1 MYSVYESRTNVT
13 EQKYWILLN
22 DLISY
27 KLKYQAK
34 KARLIL
40 QSGKYIFFCYLS
52 LCTLFVHCKF
62 CDFLRACEKSQKSQS
77 QLQILQNLRKKFA
90 VMLMSVTQVEPSCR
104 FSKFAKIA
112 RSTIFRVTGDF
123 SQSLVVYACAMS

>member
-77 QLQILQNLRKKFA
+77 QLQILQNLRK
-90 VMLMSVTQVEPSCR
+90 LLP
-104 FSKFAKIA
+104 AKKV
-112 RSTIFRVTGDF
+112 RCHVNVCHSSRTKLQIF
-123 SQSLVVYACAMS
+123 